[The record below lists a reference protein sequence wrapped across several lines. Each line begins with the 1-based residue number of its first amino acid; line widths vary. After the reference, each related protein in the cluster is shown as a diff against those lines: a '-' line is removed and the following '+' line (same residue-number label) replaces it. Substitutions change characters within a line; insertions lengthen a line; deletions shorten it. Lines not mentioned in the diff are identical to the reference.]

1 MHKKDLLNNSS
12 ILGQITTFVFR
23 KNLNNK
29 MLDIQKIRADF
40 PILEQKVNGKPLIYF
55 DNGATSQKPKV
66 VIDAITKYYEEI
78 NANIHRGVHTLS
90 QLATD
95 AYEVSREKVQK
106 HINAKEVY
114 EVIFTSGTTQGIN
127 LVANGF
133 ASLIYKDDEVMVS
146 ALEHHSNIVPWQFLC
161 EKTGAKLVV
170 IPMNEK
176 GELVMSEY
184 DRLLSTK
191 TKIVAVNHISN
202 ALGTINPIEYIIKKA
217 HGVGA
222 AVLVDGAQ
230 ATPHIKPDVQALD
243 CDFYV
248 FSGHKICGPTGVG
261 ILYGKEKWLNK
272 LPPYM
277 GGGEMIK
284 EVTFEK
290 TTYADLPHK
299 FEAGTPNIADGI
311 VLGTAIDYLNE
322 VGFENIQKQERE
334 LLAHA
339 TERLLEIEGLKIY
352 GTSENKTS
360 VVSFNIEGIH
370 PYDIGTI
377 IDKLGIA
384 VRTGHHCAQPIMN
397 YFDIPGTV
405 RASFSFYNTKEEID
419 TFVDAVKKAKMM
431 LS

>member
-1 MHKKDLLNNSS
+1 M
-12 ILGQITTFVFR
+12 F
-23 KNLNNK
+23 
-29 MLDIQKIRADF
+29 DIQKIRADF
-40 PILEQKVNGKPLIYF
+40 PILTQKVNGKPLIYF
-55 DNGATSQKPKV
+55 DNGATAQKPKV

-95 AYEVSREKVQK
+95 AYEESREKVRA
-106 HINAKEVY
+106 HMNATHLHEI
-114 EVIFTSGTTQGIN
+114 IFTSGTTQGIN
-127 LVANGF
+127 LVAHGM
-133 ASLIYKDDEVMVS
+133 ASLIQAGDEVMVS

-161 EKTGAKLVV
+161 ERTGAKLVV

-176 GELVMSEY
+176 GELIMAEF
-184 DRLLSTK
+184 DKLLSEK
-191 TKIVAVNHISN
+191 TKIIAVNHISN
-202 ALGTINPIEYIIKKA
+202 ALGTINPIEYIIEKA
-217 HGVGA
+217 HQMGA
-222 AVLVDGAQ
+222 WVLIDGAQ
-230 ATPHIKPDVQALD
+230 ATPHLRPDVQALD

-248 FSGHKICGPTGVG
+248 FSGHKVCGPTGVG
-261 ILYGKEKWLNK
+261 ILYGKEALLNQ

-290 TTYADLPHK
+290 TTYAELPHK

-311 VLGTAIDYLNE
+311 VLGTALDYLNE
-322 VGFENIQKQERE
+322 VGFDNIQKQEKE
-334 LLAHA
+334 LLAYG
-339 TERLLEIEGLKIY
+339 TEKLLAIDRLKIY
-352 GTSENKTS
+352 GTAENKTS
-360 VVSFNIEGIH
+360 VISFNIEGIH

-384 VRTGHHCAQPIMN
+384 VRTGHHCTQPIMN
-397 YFDIPGTV
+397 FFGIPGTV

-419 TFVDAVKKAKMM
+419 VFVEAVKKAKMM

>member
-1 MHKKDLLNNSS
+1 MFD
-12 ILGQITTFVFR
+12 V
-23 KNLNNK
+23 
-29 MLDIQKIRADF
+29 QKVRADF
-40 PILEQKVNGKPLIYF
+40 PILSQKVNGKPLVYF
-55 DNGATSQKPKV
+55 DNGATSQKPQV
-66 VIDAITKYYEEI
+66 VIDAISKYYSEI

-95 AYEVSREKVQK
+95 AYEVSRNTIQN
-106 HINAKEVY
+106 HLNAKHNHEI
-114 EVIFTSGTTQGIN
+114 IFTSGTTFGIN

-133 ASLIYKDDEVMVS
+133 ASLLKEGDEVMVS

-176 GELVMSEY
+176 GELIISAF
-184 DRLLSTK
+184 DKLLSEK
-191 TKIVAVNHISN
+191 TKIVTVNHISN
-202 ALGTINPIEYIIKKA
+202 ALGTVNPIEYIIKKA

-222 AVLVDGAQ
+222 AVLIDGAQ
-230 ATPHIKPDVQALD
+230 ATPHLRPDVQALD

-248 FSGHKICGPTGVG
+248 FSGHKVCGPTGVG
-261 ILYGKEKWLNK
+261 ILYGKEEWLRK
-272 LPPYM
+272 LPPYQ
-277 GGGEMIK
+277 GGGEMIA

-299 FEAGTPNIADGI
+299 FEAGTPNIEGGI
-311 VLGTAIDYLNE
+311 VLGTAIDYMNAI
-322 VGFENIQKQERE
+322 GFDNIAAYEQE
-334 LLAHA
+334 LLDYG
-339 TERLLEIEGLKIY
+339 TKRLQEIEGLTIY
-352 GTSENKTS
+352 GTSENKAS
-360 VVSFNIEGIH
+360 VISFNIEGIH

-397 YFDIPGTV
+397 FFNIPGTI
-405 RASFSFYNTKEEID
+405 RASFAFYNTKEEID
-419 TFVDAVKKAKMM
+419 IFVVAVKKAQMM